1 VLGFQGQLLQISI
14 FNTKFG
20 QLRLFRVILAVL
32 LLCRFFFVIYVL
44 FAVVVVVV
52 VVFAAA
58 VTVDVVVLVL
68 PAAFLDVKLSLLQL
82 LI

>member
-1 VLGFQGQLLQISI
+1 MLGLQGQLLQISI

-32 LLCRFFFVIYVL
+32 LLCRFFFVFYVL
-44 FAVVVVVV
+44 FAVVVVVF
-52 VVFAAA
+52 VFAAA
-58 VTVDVVVLVL
+58 ATVDVVVLAL

>member
-1 VLGFQGQLLQISI
+1 MIKTIIQTITTNATLINILRKNCTLQC
-14 FNTKFG
+14 
-20 QLRLFRVILAVL
+20 VILAVL
-32 LLCRFFFVIYVL
+32 LLCRFFFVFYVL

-52 VVFAAA
+52 FAAA
-58 VTVDVVVLVL
+58 ATVDVVVLVL

>member
-1 VLGFQGQLLQISI
+1 MLGFQGQLLQISI

-32 LLCRFFFVIYVL
+32 LLCRFFFVFYVL

-52 VVFAAA
+52 FAAA
-58 VTVDVVVLVL
+58 ATVDVVVLVL